1 MCSRDFYQTCQG
13 AGLGVQMCPNCPGL
27 PWLPYSVGAS
37 AQVWFTPQ
45 VGVTLEELSAAL
57 PPDSTSPRQD
67 WSAAGPQTHSFTP
80 QTHQVP
86 GGLHVPGV
94 LQEMATLLCPPGVDV
109 AAEEETG
116 PWAEV

>member
-1 MCSRDFYQTCQG
+1 MCRRAQTAQR
-13 AGLGVQMCPNCPGL
+13 CPGCPTL
-27 PWLPYSVGAS
+27 WGLST
-37 AQVWFTPQ
+37 QVWFTPQ
-45 VGVTLEELSAAL
+45 VGITLEELSAAL
-57 PPDSTSPRQD
+57 HPDSTSPRQD
-67 WSAAGPQTHSFTP
+67 WSSAGPESHSFIP